1 MARVNATGKESGSNF
16 SPANGTGL
24 AVRTAM
30 KDIFESLRTLNSAA
44 GDPSGTANLAAYQ
57 LHINTSDNLL
67 KIRNGAN
74 SAFITVGDVT
84 ETNLGL
90 LPRTGGSSAPMTG
103 QFLAHNSGS
112 SESTPDI
119 SFAVDTDTGLFR
131 SAANTLAISCAG
143 SRRFTFNTTTFE
155 SRSDISIQKTD
166 STDAFLQINTNT
178 NTNNAYLDFKADTS
192 TVGSDF
198 GLRLI
203 RGAGETGDSILMHRS
218 GSTNNGSLLLQN
230 QNHTGGSI
238 VFSLGGNATTTP
250 EVAPVERWKIEH
262 LGSLCSNG
270 NTSSTG
276 LTNAGATFNI
286 QNNNFEGLALVK
298 NGYGWGTPLFIQLL
312 NASGTRNI
320 LEIQYNAGSSGTGS
334 AIGGI
339 SATSSSTSF
348 NTSSDYRLKENVVN
362 ISDGITRLKTLKPY
376 RFNFKVD
383 TSTTVDGFFAHE
395 VTAVPEAVTGTKDEV
410 EPEDND
416 MRGVKK
422 GDPIYQSID
431 QSKLVPL
438 LVAALQEAVAKIET
452 LETKVAALEAG

>member
-1 MARVNATGKESGSNF
+1 MSLSVNDFTIDNASGQ
-16 SPANGTGL
+16 
-24 AVRTAM
+24 AVRL
-30 KDIFESLRTLNSAA
+30 DIQACFKALQGQSAETTDLASSKCVA
-44 GDPSGTANLAAYQ
+44 GMTFL
-57 LHINTSDNLL
+57 NTSSKIL
-67 KIRNGAN
+67 KVRNSTNGAFTDIG
-74 SAFITVGDVT
+74 SIDEA
-84 ETNLGL
+84 NLGL
-90 LPRTGGSSAPMTG
+90 LPRSGGSSAPMTG
-103 QFLAHNSGS
+103 QFVADDST
-112 SESTPDI
+112 SESAPAIT
-119 SFAVDTDTGLFR
+119 FDTDTNTGLFR
-131 SAANTLAISCAG
+131 SAADTVAISCAG
-143 SRRFTFNTTTFE
+143 SRRFTFNTTAFE

-218 GSTNNGSLLLQN
+218 GSTNNGSLLIQN
-230 QNHTGGSI
+230 QNQHRGNI

-286 QNNNFEGLALVK
+286 QNNDFEGLALVK

-452 LETKVAALEAG
+452 LETKVAALEGA